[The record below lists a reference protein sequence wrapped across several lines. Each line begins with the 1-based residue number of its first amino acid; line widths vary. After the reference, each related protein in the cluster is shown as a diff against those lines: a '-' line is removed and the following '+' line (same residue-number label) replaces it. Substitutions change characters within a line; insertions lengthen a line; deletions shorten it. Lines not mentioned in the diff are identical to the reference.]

1 MAELPVFAAAWLRQ
15 REQGAGAVARVE
27 EHELRS
33 LDDAEALR
41 LADALLSAAPIEQ
54 MTVDRKATSGFV
66 EQQRLFMR
74 ARGR

>member
-1 MAELPVFAAAWLRQ
+1 MAELPAFAEAWLRQ
-15 REQGAGAVARVE
+15 REQGAAAVAQIE
-27 EHELRS
+27 DDELRS

-54 MTVDRKATSGFV
+54 MTRDRKTTSGFV
-66 EQQRLFMR
+66 EQRLFMR